1 MHSLQHRDQQSDR
14 VGDTSAAA
22 ESPAQVELEVA
33 GETAQ
38 LTLGARL
45 ATLLRPHRGIVYL
58 RGDLGAGK
66 TTLVRGLLRGL
77 GYQGAVRS
85 PTYTLIEP
93 YDAVDPPV
101 VHLDLYRLADP
112 EELDYLGLRD
122 LLERPGLILIE
133 WPERGAGALPPADLE
148 LLIEHAGDRRRIRLN
163 ACPNWTPILS
173 ALADQAAALD

>member
-1 MHSLQHRDQQSDR
+1 MR
-14 VGDTSAAA
+14 
-22 ESPAQVELEVA
+22 
-33 GETAQ
+33 
-38 LTLGARL
+38 LGARL
-45 ATLLRPHRGIVYL
+45 AALLRAYPGIVYL

-93 YDAVDPPV
+93 YEAVDPPV

-122 LLERPGLILIE
+122 LLERSALILIE

-148 LLIEHAGDRRRIRLN
+148 LLIEHAADQRRIRLK
-163 ACPNWTPILS
+163 ACPNWAPLLS
-173 ALADQAAALD
+173 ALSVPLAGLENSD